1 MKLSKI
7 YDTLVLNRT
16 YEHFLSYLK
25 TPFND
30 VNKAHL
36 IMLRETGI
44 LSEEIVKSIKD
55 GLIRY
60 DAWQG
65 FPEKKPAEVEDYFFY
80 AEQTLSQFI
89 GTTAAGS
96 LHIAR
101 SRNDMDTTL
110 FRMVMREDIA
120 VWMLRALRL
129 LEALIAHGRQHL
141 ATPVV
146 LFTHGQPAQ
155 ISSYAHY
162 LGAMVEEMAE
172 VVELQHQAYEIVNRC
187 PMGAGAITTTG
198 FPIDRNRVAT
208 LLGFFEPI
216 RNSYQAISTSH
227 GFLVPIQNWIVFL
240 NDLTRFIEDVLHK
253 SSFEVGILSY
263 PDDLVQV
270 SSMMPQKRNPVIL
283 EHIRIKAGM
292 AMGVFQSV
300 VHLFHNTAYQDINEN
315 GDLTLDMVQ
324 KAFIEMMEAIDLFE
338 EAMLKARVQTARVEE
353 IAAKSGITVTELA
366 DEIVRRE
373 KIAFR
378 DAHHIV
384 SRYVGQGAS
393 YEELRRGFETKT
405 GKALGMTE
413 WEVKEALAPSHFIRV
428 RTALGGPGAM
438 EPVFESLSR
447 QIANAKKRVTQ
458 ERERLQESRTT
469 LLETFGRL

>member
-270 SSMMPQKRNPVIL
+270 
-283 EHIRIKAGM
+283 
-292 AMGVFQSV
+292 
-300 VHLFHNTAYQDINEN
+300 
-315 GDLTLDMVQ
+315 
-324 KAFIEMMEAIDLFE
+324 
-338 EAMLKARVQTARVEE
+338 
-353 IAAKSGITVTELA
+353 
-366 DEIVRRE
+366 
-373 KIAFR
+373 
-378 DAHHIV
+378 
-384 SRYVGQGAS
+384 
-393 YEELRRGFETKT
+393 
-405 GKALGMTE
+405 
-413 WEVKEALAPSHFIRV
+413 
-428 RTALGGPGAM
+428 
-438 EPVFESLSR
+438 
-447 QIANAKKRVTQ
+447 
-458 ERERLQESRTT
+458 
-469 LLETFGRL
+469 